1 MFGYYIV
8 NTFKDFGQTVEVL
21 NDDKF
26 LTTVSSVSAL
36 FNSARFIWA
45 GALDKFKFKKIY
57 GILLII
63 QICLAYTVKFT
74 EKSKASFAMFICLA
88 LFCVGG
94 HFALFPNV
102 LK

>member
-8 NTFKDFGQTVEVL
+8 NTYKDFGQSIPAL

-45 GALDKFKFKKIY
+45 GGLDKFAFKKIY

-63 QICLAYTVKFT
+63 QIFLAFTV
-74 EKSKASFAMFICLA
+74 
-88 LFCVGG
+88 
-94 HFALFPNV
+94 
-102 LK
+102 